1 MVVLSQLRDGRPSR
15 WRRATCRPRSGR
27 DLLDQD
33 IPREM
38 VVEPLAV
45 VADKVARIVQS
56 DILSRLGILGHADL
70 PRNRV
75 DLEWLDLS
83 HRDIEGP
90 FRGADQLRAENVGL
104 FVVCGYM

>member
-1 MVVLSQLRDGRPSR
+1 
-15 WRRATCRPRSGR
+15 
-27 DLLDQD
+27 
-33 IPREM
+33 M

-90 FRGADQLRAENVGL
+90 FRGADQLRAEKVGL
-104 FVVCGYM
+104 FVVCGYVSWMTKAYSIRRSMISPEGRWAYTQSADSLPRSWC